1 MVINKTTENW
11 LWVTNHGSNHD
22 TIEKLREYVET
33 SDFIENWQLQPFN
46 YESFQDIELFDRVI
60 FLDLDWSKRHHLNE
74 IKLCDVFPP
83 LFLNKKCT
91 ELGIHFSWWIEDFS
105 IHANEQMYFSLF
117 HKSNLL
123 LCSGT
128 IIHDTKKSIQQWV
141 RISDHRNVAFFH
153 DILPIAIDMI
163 RNKKTGHFEL
173 CNPTPLSLKM
183 ATQLIHEFDIDGLC
197 DEKPI
202 QCKENGD
209 EQYVSDTTRVER
221 EYFILPSYQAFQR
234 CLKRIRKQSV
244 VYHKVNLEKECSIL
258 VTGGFGFIG
267 SNLIHYLFHHFPKTV
282 ITNIDRLDYCS
293 REEHVEMLLKSERFV
308 NFKIDLADT
317 KAVLE
322 IIKERK
328 IDYVFHLAAQS
339 HVDNSFNNSLQ
350 FSKDNV
356 YATHSLLEACKD
368 YGQIKRFIHIST
380 DEIYGETLQ
389 MKPFSEMELP
399 NPTNPYAATK
409 VGAEYIAKSYYHCFE
424 LPVIIVRGNNVYGPR
439 QYPEKMIPR
448 FISLLLNNDVCTIAG
463 NGLMK
468 RNFVHVTDVCS
479 GLCTVLMKGTV
490 DEIYNI
496 GDDDEKSVLDI
507 ALLLIDLIKKNPS
520 RRDEY
525 YQFVKDRYY
534 NDFRYSIDTT
544 KIRRL
549 GWKPKMELM
558 VGLQDTIQ
566 YYQDINTFTTIKIS

>member
-1 MVINKTTENW
+1 MVINKTEKW
-11 LWVTNHGSNHD
+11 LWVTNHELNQY

-33 SDFIENWQLQPFN
+33 SEFIENWQLQQFN
-46 YESFQDIELFDRVI
+46 YELFKDMIELFDRVI
-60 FLDLDWSKRHHLNE
+60 FIDLDWSKKHKCE
-74 IKLCDVFPP
+74 IGLRDVFPP
-83 LFLNKKCT
+83 LFLNKKCE
-91 ELGIHFSWWIEDFS
+91 ELGIHFTWWIEDFS
-105 IHANEQMYFSLF
+105 IHTDEQMYFSLF
-117 HKSNLL
+117 NKSNLL
-123 LCSGT
+123 LCCGT
-128 IIHDTKKSIQQWV
+128 IIHDLKESIKQV
-141 RISDHRNVAFFH
+141 ITIADHRNVAFFH

-163 RNKKTGHFEL
+163 RQKKTGHFEL
-173 CNPTPLSLKM
+173 CNPTPLSVKV
-183 ATQLIHEFDIDGLC
+183 AIQLINEFDISIDDGMY
-197 DEKPI
+197 DDDSNI
-202 QCKENGD
+202 N
-209 EQYVSDTTRVER
+209 QYVFDTRRLES

-244 VYHKVNLEKECSIL
+244 IYHKVNLEKECSIL

-267 SNLIHYLFHHFPKTV
+267 SNLIHYLFHHFPKTI

-328 IDYVFHLAAQS
+328 VDYVFHLAAQS

-368 YGQIKRFIHIST
+368 YGKIKRFIHIST

-389 MKPFSEMELP
+389 MAPFSEKELP

-479 GLCTVLMKGTV
+479 GLCTVLLKGTV

-496 GDDDEKSVLDI
+496 GDDDEKSVLDV
-507 ALLLIDLIKKNPS
+507 ALLLIDIIKKNPS
-520 RRDEY
+520 SKNEY
-525 YQFVKDRYY
+525 YNFVKDRYY

-549 GWKPKMELM
+549 GWRPKMDLM
-558 VGLQDTIQ
+558 IGLQNTIQ
-566 YYQDINTFTTIKIS
+566 YYQDVNTFTIKISE

>member
-1 MVINKTTENW
+1 MVINKTEKW
-11 LWVTNHGSNHD
+11 LWVTNND
-22 TIEKLREYVET
+22 FNQETIKKLREYVKT
-33 SDFIENWQLQPFN
+33 LDFVEDWEILSFN
-46 YESFQDIELFDRVI
+46 YDSFLEMMNDTFAFDRVI
-60 FLDLDWSKRHHLNE
+60 FLDNDWSKNHRHE
-74 IKLCDVFPP
+74 IGLCHVFPP
-83 LFLNKKCT
+83 LFLNKKCR
-91 ELGIHFSWWIEDFS
+91 ELGVHFTWWVEDFS
-105 IHANEQMYFSLF
+105 IHVEEQVYFSLF
-117 HKSNLL
+117 HESNLL
-123 LCSGT
+123 LYCGT
-128 IIHDTKKSIQQWV
+128 IIHDNKESIKKV
-141 RISDHRNVAFFH
+141 FTISDHRNIAFLH

-163 RNKKTGHFEL
+163 RMKKTGQFEL
-173 CNPTPLSLKM
+173 CNPTPLSMKVAL
-183 ATQLIHEFDIDGLC
+183 QLANEFEFDMAIDNEF
-197 DEKPI
+197 EKVE
-202 QCKENGD
+202 ENKP
-209 EQYVSDTTRVER
+209 QHVFDTTRLES

-244 VYHKVNLEKECSIL
+244 IYHKVNLEKECSIL

-267 SNLIHYLFHHFPKTV
+267 SNLIHYLFHHFPKTI

-308 NFKIDLADT
+308 NFKIDLSDT
-317 KAVLE
+317 KAVFE

-368 YGQIKRFIHIST
+368 YGKIKRFIHIST

-389 MKPFSEMELP
+389 MEPFSETVLP

-409 VGAEYIAKSYYHCFE
+409 VGAEFIAKSYYHCFE
-424 LPVIIVRGNNVYGPR
+424 LPVIIIRGNNVYGPR

-448 FISLLLNNDVCTIAG
+448 FISLLLNNEPCTIAG

-479 GLCTVLMKGTV
+479 ALCTVLSKGTV

-496 GDDDEKSVLDI
+496 GDDDEKSVLDV

-520 RRDEY
+520 NPSDY
-525 YQFVKDRYY
+525 YNFVKDRYY

-549 GWKPKMELM
+549 GWRPKMDLM
-558 VGLQDTIQ
+558 IGLQNTIQ
-566 YYQDINTFTTIKIS
+566 YYQDVNTFTIKIS